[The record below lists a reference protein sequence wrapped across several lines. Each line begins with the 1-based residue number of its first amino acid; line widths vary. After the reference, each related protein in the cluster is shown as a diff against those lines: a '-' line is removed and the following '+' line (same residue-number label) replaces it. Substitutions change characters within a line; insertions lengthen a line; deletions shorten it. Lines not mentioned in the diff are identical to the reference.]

1 MKRVKKILLKPEWD
15 EIEKARNEVN
25 DFLRS
30 LGLSDDTVD
39 TFTMV
44 VSELIENSIKY
55 GNFKRPGN
63 SVVVTIHVEKRT
75 VVVEV
80 INPVD
85 NSTQKHLQNL
95 DRSIQWIRG
104 YQDPFQ
110 AYVERV
116 KQVSRKPLRDQ
127 ESGLGLVRI
136 AYEGRSVLDCFVS
149 EDDLLN
155 VSAIADL

>member
-1 MKRVKKILLKPEWD
+1 MKKVKKITLKPEWD
-15 EIEKARNEVN
+15 EIEKARNKV
-25 DFLRS
+25 DAFLRS

-39 TFTMV
+39 TFIMV

-55 GNFKRPGN
+55 GNFQGPENR
-63 SVVVTIHVEKRT
+63 VIVTIHVEKRT
-75 VVVEV
+75 VLVEV

-110 AYVERV
+110 AYVERL